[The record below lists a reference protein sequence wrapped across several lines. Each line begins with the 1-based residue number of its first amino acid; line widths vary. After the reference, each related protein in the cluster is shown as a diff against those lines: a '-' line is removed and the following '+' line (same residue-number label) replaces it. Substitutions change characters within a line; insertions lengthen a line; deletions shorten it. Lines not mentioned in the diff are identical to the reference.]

1 MERRVLLAVVL
12 SMAVLYAYQA
22 LVAPPPPDAKKAPQQ
37 QSAATK
43 EPASSA
49 SPAAAPPA
57 VVAAPAPQA
66 LVADAN
72 ERQIVVETSDVEAVL
87 SNRGARLL
95 HWRLKRYLD
104 DEGKPVDLV
113 PSALPPNQPTP
124 FSLAFDDPQLTAR
137 VNDALFR
144 TTAPARVDATG
155 AAQSIAFDYQDAT
168 GVQIRKE
175 FAFHPQDYLVSF
187 SVTAVQG
194 DRDLRPAIAWGP
206 GLGDAGAA
214 AGGGSFLTGN
224 VVQPPQAIFHQD
236 GKVVRLASSKVTTDP
251 AHEGTF
257 PFAGIDDHYFIA
269 AAVNSGKTRV
279 DYAAL
284 TVPGA
289 DSTQRQFLVPTFRF
303 AKPTG
308 VKFFIGPKQFDTLR
322 RVDGELVRA
331 INFGIFGWLSVPLLG
346 VLKWLYTYIGNYGW
360 SIIAL
365 TVLINLLMFPLR
377 HKSVVQ
383 MRKMQAIQPQVK
395 AIQDRYANLS
405 MTDPKKQAMNT
416 EVMNLY
422 REKGVNP
429 AAGCIPMLLTF
440 PVLIGL
446 NAVFSQAIELRGAD
460 FTLWIH
466 DLSQHDPYYVTP
478 LLMGVTL
485 FWQTKMTPSTADP
498 AQQKMMLFMPV
509 MMTAI
514 FLRLASGLAI
524 YYLVGNLWAVGQQYF
539 TNWMIG
545 PPAVAV
551 ARPAAERRI
560 KKAGSGRTAA
570 AESEK

>member
-1 MERRVLLAVVL
+1 
-12 SMAVLYAYQA
+12 MAVLYAYQA
-22 LVAPPPPDAKKAPQQ
+22 LVAPPPPDPKKAPQQ

-72 ERQIVVETSDVEAVL
+72 EREIVVETTDVEAVL
-87 SNRGARLL
+87 SNRGGRLL

-124 FSLAFDDPQLTAR
+124 FALAFDDPQLTAR

-155 AAQSIAFDYQDAT
+155 VAQSIAFDYQDAT

-236 GKVVRLASSKVTTDP
+236 GKVVRLTSSKVTTDP

-429 AAGCIPMLLTF
+429 AAGCVPMLLTF

-466 DLSQHDPYYVTP
+466 DLSLHDPYYVTP
-478 LLMGVTL
+478 LLMGASQFV
-485 FWQTKMTPSTADP
+485 QTKMMPATGDP
-498 AQQKMMLFMPV
+498 QQQRMMMFMPLMFMV
-509 MMTAI
+509 FFVWAP
-514 FLRLASGLAI
+514 SGLVI
-524 YYLVGNLWAVGQQYF
+524 YWFVSNLWSIGQMYL
-539 TNWMIG
+539 TNQLIG
-545 PPAVAV
+545 KPPQ
-551 ARPAAERRI
+551 RNLR
-560 KKAGSGRTAA
+560 SGRPNAA
-570 AESEK
+570 

>member
-1 MERRVLLAVVL
+1 V
-12 SMAVLYAYQA
+12 A
-22 LVAPPPPDAKKAPQQ
+22 L
-37 QSAATK
+37 
-43 EPASSA
+43 
-49 SPAAAPPA
+49 
-57 VVAAPAPQA
+57 
-66 LVADAN
+66 
-72 ERQIVVETSDVEAVL
+72 
-87 SNRGARLL
+87 
-95 HWRLKRYLD
+95 
-104 DEGKPVDLV
+104 
-113 PSALPPNQPTP
+113 
-124 FSLAFDDPQLTAR
+124 
-137 VNDALFR
+137 
-144 TTAPARVDATG
+144 
-155 AAQSIAFDYQDAT
+155 
-168 GVQIRKE
+168 
-175 FAFHPQDYLVSF
+175 
-187 SVTAVQG
+187 SVTAMQG

-236 GKVVRLASSKVTTDP
+236 GKVVRLTSSKVATDS
-251 AHEGTF
+251 AHEGVF

-284 TVPGA
+284 TVPGPDA
-289 DSTQRQFLVPTFRF
+289 TQRQFLVPTFRF

-322 RVDGELVRA
+322 RVDAELVRA

-346 VLKWLYTYIGNYGW
+346 VLKWLYSYIGNYGW

-422 REKGVNP
+422 RDKGVNP

-478 LLMGVTL
+478 LLMGATL

-539 TNWMIG
+539 TNWLIG

-570 AESEK
+570 AEGEK